1 MVKLMN
7 IRARV
12 KVTSSH
18 LLGATLV
25 ATVLALAGCASE
37 DTETSPPASADQEE
51 TGQLPEIS
59 DEAVVAQEMETP
71 TQPALMTA
79 EDGFNAPLP
88 VDHDHAPGTGELL
101 IGGERIALQLGCTDP
116 SVHRNWLFTLVV
128 RAQGEDS
135 AGRTVGVEAQRAI
148 AAQPEPGLA
157 GYHGQELSR
166 LLVQRQVE
174 GRFLPNSAGAG
185 VLGSHDLPMVWVA
198 EDGRFAGV
206 ADLGPASVLMADD
219 QEFLH
224 LVPEGEAVFTGT
236 CPADWPG
243 PIMDRS

>member
-1 MVKLMN
+1 M
-7 IRARV
+7 

-51 TGQLPEIS
+51 TGQLPEIG
-59 DEAVVAQEMETP
+59 DEAVEAQETETP

-88 VDHDHAPGTGELL
+88 VDHDHAPGTGELV

-116 SVHRNWLFTLVV
+116 SVHRNWLFTLIV

-198 EDGRFAGV
+198 EDGRFAAV

-219 QEFLH
+219 QELLH

-243 PIMDRS
+243 PILDRS